1 MRSRKAVAGWFVA
14 ILFTAGLMI
23 LPLVA
28 DEPAADKA
36 KTPGTAE
43 SAPNGAA
50 PSNDL
55 PLITSQDVLS
65 RRYKRF
71 EETLM
76 KLAEVLR
83 KTDPDRAALLVR
95 AIGRSRED
103 LNYER
108 MIRVVE
114 LLKQEKFGD
123 AIETQGELMSQLQGL
138 LDLLLSEDRAKE
150 IAAEKARI
158 EAYLK
163 DLNKLI
169 GQQKDVRAATE
180 RGEPA
185 DGLEGRQGRV
195 ADKAGELAKKIDKDD
210 AAKNERKQ
218 DGSKK
223 RGDDGSKSDQSGKP
237 KDGEKSDGEPK
248 DGQPGDKDAD
258 KDKEAQPK
266 DKDGEKKPGD
276 KNSKPGEK
284 KDGSKKSNSG
294 QPKSGQPKSGQPKD
308 GQPQEGQPQEGQ
320 PQEGQPQEGQKSEQ
334 QQPQD
339 KTPGRQELEQ
349 AKREMEK
356 AIEELKK
363 KQHQGASDH
372 QDEALRKLI
381 AAKEKLEEILRQLRE
396 EERMRMLA
404 ALEARF
410 QRMLAQQ
417 LLVYDGTVKLD
428 KTSPSEKMTSRVVGR
443 ATQLARQEDEIAIE
457 ATKALTLLREEG
469 SAVAFPEAVEQL
481 RDDMRHVAERLD
493 RTDVAELT
501 QAIERDIIDALEEMI
516 EALQKEIEKS
526 DEKKKQ
532 EQQQQQQQQDK
543 ALVDQ
548 LSELKMLRSL
558 QLRVN
563 NRTRQ
568 LGTLVPGEQ
577 AIDPGVVQQ
586 LQRLAERQARIQQA
600 TYDLATGKNK

>member
-1 MRSRKAVAGWFVA
+1 MRSRKAVTGWLVA
-14 ILFTAGLMI
+14 ILFTVGLMI
-23 LPLVA
+23 LPIVA
-28 DEPAADKA
+28 QEPADKA
-36 KTPGTAE
+36 KTPGAE
-43 SAPNGAA
+43 PAEAA

-55 PLITSQDVLS
+55 PLITSQDVLT

-83 KTDPDRAALLVR
+83 KTDPDRATLLVR
-95 AIGRSRED
+95 AIGKSRED

-108 MIRVVE
+108 MVRVVE
-114 LLKQEKFGD
+114 LLKQDKFGD
-123 AIETQGELMSQLQGL
+123 AIESQGELMSQLQGL

-150 IAAEKARI
+150 IAAEKSRL
-158 EAYLK
+158 EAYIK

-185 DGLEGRQGRV
+185 EGLEGRQGKV
-195 ADKAGELAKKIDKDD
+195 AEKTDELAKKIDKDD

-223 RGDDGSKSDQSGKP
+223 RGDENSKSDQSGKS
-237 KDGEKSDGEPK
+237 KDGQKSDSESK
-248 DGQPGDKDAD
+248 DGQPGEKDGD
-258 KDKEAQPK
+258 K
-266 DKDGEKKPGD
+266 DKDGEKKDKDGEQKSGEKND
-276 KNSKPGEK
+276 KNSKPGDK
-284 KDGSKKSNSG
+284 KDGSKNS
-294 QPKSGQPKSGQPKD
+294 KSGQPKDGQPKD

-320 PQEGQPQEGQKSEQ
+320 PQEGQQQDSQNQPQ
-334 QQPQD
+334 QQQQD

-349 AKREMEK
+349 AKREMAK

-363 KQHQGASDH
+363 KQNQGASDH

-516 EALQKEIEKS
+516 EALQKEIEKN

-532 EQQQQQQQQDK
+532 QQQQQQQQQQDK

-600 TYDLATGKNK
+600 TYDIATGKNK

>member
-1 MRSRKAVAGWFVA
+1 MRSRKAVTGWLVA
-14 ILFTAGLMI
+14 ILFTVGLMI
-23 LPLVA
+23 LPIVA
-28 DEPAADKA
+28 QEPADKA
-36 KTPGTAE
+36 KTPGAE
-43 SAPNGAA
+43 PAEAA

-55 PLITSQDVLS
+55 PLITSQDVLT

-83 KTDPDRAALLVR
+83 KTDPDRATLLVR
-95 AIGRSRED
+95 AIGKSRED

-108 MIRVVE
+108 MVRVVE
-114 LLKQEKFGD
+114 LLKQDKFGD
-123 AIETQGELMSQLQGL
+123 AIESQGELMSQLQGL

-150 IAAEKARI
+150 IAAEKSRL
-158 EAYLK
+158 EAYIK

-185 DGLEGRQGRV
+185 EGLEGRQGKV
-195 ADKAGELAKKIDKDD
+195 AEKTDELAKKIDKDD

-223 RGDDGSKSDQSGKP
+223 RGDENSKSDQSGKS
-237 KDGEKSDGEPK
+237 KDGQKSDSESK
-248 DGQPGDKDAD
+248 DGQPGEKDGD
-258 KDKEAQPK
+258 K
-266 DKDGEKKPGD
+266 DKDGEKKDKDGEQKSGEKKD
-276 KNSKPGEK
+276 KNSKPGDK
-284 KDGSKKSNSG
+284 KDGSKNS
-294 QPKSGQPKSGQPKD
+294 KSGQPKDGQPKD

-320 PQEGQPQEGQKSEQ
+320 PQEGQQQDSQNQPQ
-334 QQPQD
+334 QQQQG

-349 AKREMEK
+349 AKREMAK

-363 KQHQGASDH
+363 KQNQGASDH

-516 EALQKEIEKS
+516 EALQKEIEKN

-532 EQQQQQQQQDK
+532 QQQQQQQQQQDK

-600 TYDLATGKNK
+600 TYDIATGKNK

>member
-1 MRSRKAVAGWFVA
+1 
-14 ILFTAGLMI
+14 
-23 LPLVA
+23 
-28 DEPAADKA
+28 
-36 KTPGTAE
+36 
-43 SAPNGAA
+43 
-50 PSNDL
+50 
-55 PLITSQDVLS
+55 
-65 RRYKRF
+65 YKRF
-71 EETLM
+71 EETLL

-83 KTDPDRAALLVR
+83 KTDPDRATLLVR

-103 LNYER
+103 LNYDR
-108 MIRVVE
+108 MLRVVE
-114 LLKQEKFGD
+114 LLKQDKFGD
-123 AIETQGELMSQLQGL
+123 AIEQQGELMSQLQGL

-150 IAAEKARI
+150 IAAEKARL

-185 DGLEGRQGRV
+185 DGLAGRQEKV
-195 ADKAGELAKKIDKDD
+195 AEKTGDLGKKIDKDD
-210 AAKNERKQ
+210 ASKNEKKQ

-223 RGDDGSKSDQSGKP
+223 RGDEKSKDGQSGKP
-237 KDGEKSDGEPK
+237 KDGKDGEGEPKDGEPSDKDGDKSDADKADADKKDKDGEKPKTGDKKAKPGDKKDGDKKKGDKSSKPGQPKDGEPK
-248 DGQPGDKDAD
+248 DGQP
-258 KDKEAQPK
+258 
-266 DKDGEKKPGD
+266 
-276 KNSKPGEK
+276 
-284 KDGSKKSNSG
+284 
-294 QPKSGQPKSGQPKD
+294 KD
-308 GQPQEGQPQEGQ
+308 GQPQDGQPQDGKPQDGQQQDDQKGEQQ
-320 PQEGQPQEGQKSEQ
+320 PQ
-334 QQPQD
+334 QD

-356 AIEELKK
+356 AIEKLKK
-363 KQHQGASDH
+363 KQNQEASDD
-372 QDEALRKLI
+372 QDEALKKLI
-381 AAKEKLEEILRQLRE
+381 AAKEKLEDILRQLRE
-396 EERMRMLA
+396 EERMRKLA

-428 KTSPSEKMTSRVVGR
+428 KTSPSEKMSTRVVGR
-443 ATQLARQEDEIAIE
+443 AAQLARQEDEIAIE

-469 SAVAFPEAVEQL
+469 SAVAFPEAVEQM

-516 EALQKEIEKS
+516 DALQKEMEKN
-526 DEKKKQ
+526 DEKKKK
-532 EQQQQQQQQDK
+532 QQQQKDQQPQDQ

-548 LSELKMLRSL
+548 LAELKMLRSL

-568 LGTLVPGEQ
+568 LGSQVQGEQ
-577 AIDPGVVQQ
+577 ALETGLVQQ
-586 LQRLAERQARIQQA
+586 LQRLADRQARIQQA

>member
-1 MRSRKAVAGWFVA
+1 MRSRKAVTGWLVA
-14 ILFTAGLMI
+14 ILFTVGLMI
-23 LPLVA
+23 LPIVA
-28 DEPAADKA
+28 QEPADKA
-36 KTPGTAE
+36 KTPGAE
-43 SAPNGAA
+43 PAEAA

-55 PLITSQDVLS
+55 PLITSQDVLT

-83 KTDPDRAALLVR
+83 KTDPDRATLLVR
-95 AIGRSRED
+95 AIGKSRED

-108 MIRVVE
+108 MVRVVE
-114 LLKQEKFGD
+114 LLKQDKFGD
-123 AIETQGELMSQLQGL
+123 AIESQGELMSQLQGL

-150 IAAEKARI
+150 IAAEKSRL
-158 EAYLK
+158 EAYIK

-185 DGLEGRQGRV
+185 EGLEGRQGKV
-195 ADKAGELAKKIDKDD
+195 AEKTDELAKKIDKDD

-223 RGDDGSKSDQSGKP
+223 RGDENSKSDQSGKS
-237 KDGEKSDGEPK
+237 KDGQKSDSESK
-248 DGQPGDKDAD
+248 DGQPGEKDGD
-258 KDKEAQPK
+258 K
-266 DKDGEKKPGD
+266 DKDGEKKDKDGEQKSGEKND
-276 KNSKPGEK
+276 KNSKPGDK
-284 KDGSKKSNSG
+284 KDGSKNS
-294 QPKSGQPKSGQPKD
+294 KSGQPKDGQPKD

-320 PQEGQPQEGQKSEQ
+320 PQEGQQQDSQNQPQ
-334 QQPQD
+334 QQQQG

-349 AKREMEK
+349 AKREMAK

-363 KQHQGASDH
+363 KQNQGASDH

-516 EALQKEIEKS
+516 EALQKEIEKN

-532 EQQQQQQQQDK
+532 QQQQQQQQQQDK

-600 TYDLATGKNK
+600 TYDIATGKNK

>member
-1 MRSRKAVAGWFVA
+1 MRSRKVVAGWFVA
-14 ILFTAGLMI
+14 ILFTVGLMI

-28 DEPAADKA
+28 DEPADKS
-36 KTPGTAE
+36 KTPGAE
-43 SAPNGAA
+43 PAEAA

-83 KTDPDRAALLVR
+83 KTDPDRATLLVR

-108 MIRVVE
+108 MVRVVE

-150 IAAEKARI
+150 IAAEKARL
-158 EAYLK
+158 EAYIK

-185 DGLEGRQGRV
+185 EGLEGRQGKV
-195 ADKAGELAKKIDKDD
+195 AEKTDELAKKIDKDD
-210 AAKNERKQ
+210 AAMNERKQ

-223 RGDDGSKSDQSGKP
+223 RGDENSKSDQSGKS
-237 KDGEKSDGEPK
+237 KDGEKSDGESK
-248 DGQPGDKDAD
+248 DGQPGEKDGD
-258 KDKEAQPK
+258 KDKNGDQKP
-266 DKDGEKKPGD
+266 GEKND

-284 KDGSKKSNSG
+284 KDGSKNSKSG
-294 QPKSGQPKSGQPKD
+294 QPKSGQPKSGQPKS
-308 GQPQEGQPQEGQ
+308 GQPKNGQPKEGQPQEGQ
-320 PQEGQPQEGQKSEQ
+320 PQEGQPQDSQNQ
-334 QQPQD
+334 QQQQQD

-349 AKREMEK
+349 AKREMER

-363 KQHQGASDH
+363 KQNQGASDH

-516 EALQKEIEKS
+516 EALQKEIEKN

-532 EQQQQQQQQDK
+532 QQQQQQQQQQDK

-577 AIDPGVVQQ
+577 ALDQGVVQQ